1 MQTSA
6 SRLQE
11 AEGSSGIRFHI
22 KPSCVHAR
30 WQQWTNCDRLRQR
43 ERERN
48 RAACR
53 IEVRKASKKRR
64 LLHRVA
70 FIPGGE
76 LRNPVIMASIARS
89 CSSKARPTPA
99 RTSGAGQPSMSTSSR
114 TQRTT
119 ASTISPPPSLPW
131 LALMLLFAC
140 LALLAG
146 PVQGHTIDLAAS
158 SKQCFFEDLSHE
170 DVSVP
175 PVPCVGWINELM

>member
-1 MQTSA
+1 
-6 SRLQE
+6 
-11 AEGSSGIRFHI
+11 
-22 KPSCVHAR
+22 
-30 WQQWTNCDRLRQR
+30 
-43 ERERN
+43 
-48 RAACR
+48 
-53 IEVRKASKKRR
+53 
-64 LLHRVA
+64 
-70 FIPGGE
+70 
-76 LRNPVIMASIARS
+76 
-89 CSSKARPTPA
+89 
-99 RTSGAGQPSMSTSSR
+99 MSTSSR